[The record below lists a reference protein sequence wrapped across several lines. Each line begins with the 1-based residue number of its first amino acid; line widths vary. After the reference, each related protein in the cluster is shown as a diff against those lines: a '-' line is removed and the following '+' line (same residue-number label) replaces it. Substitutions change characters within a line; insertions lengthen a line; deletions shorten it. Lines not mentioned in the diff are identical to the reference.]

1 MAGTDELDEPILV
14 EIWRKDGKGGW
25 EKRSSLRMTDEA
37 AQTYT
42 EVLNALSDA
51 AFNMVFENY
60 GAFVKEME
68 DELQSKILDRRRNG
82 DGNDGPAN

>member
-1 MAGTDELDEPILV
+1 MAETDELDEPILV

-25 EKRSSLRMTDEA
+25 ERRGSLRMTDEA

-51 AFNMVFENY
+51 AFNLVFEDY
-60 GAFVKEME
+60 GSFVKEME
-68 DELQSKILDRRRNG
+68 DELQRKILDPRQNNG
-82 DGNDGPAN
+82 GDDGPVN